1 MGQDNQVSPDGA
13 EDDNKNV
20 SQPPITLYLNV
31 VFPVG

>member
-13 EDDNKNV
+13 EDGDKNV
-20 SQPPITLYLNV
+20 SQPPITLYLIV